1 LKDKTKIIFFGDSGH
16 FKLFALLRFLFSKT
30 IKMETK
36 NTSFGM
42 WGSLGIWADENRFG
56 VISIAL
62 LIVGCLG
69 GVTMNLGAVK
79 ETWSMIVVIIPTML
93 TLSLLLAVSPMK
105 WILNALALSVIV
117 DLLVLLII

>member
-1 LKDKTKIIFFGDSGH
+1 
-16 FKLFALLRFLFSKT
+16 
-30 IKMETK
+30 
-36 NTSFGM
+36 M
-42 WGSLGIWADENRFG
+42 WGSLGIWADENKFG

-105 WILNALALSVIV
+105 WILNALALSIIV
-117 DLLVLLII
+117 DLLVLFLI

>member
-1 LKDKTKIIFFGDSGH
+1 
-16 FKLFALLRFLFSKT
+16 
-30 IKMETK
+30 METNK
-36 NTSFGM
+36 PSFGM
-42 WGSLGIWADENRFG
+42 WGNLGSWAEENRFG

-79 ETWSMIVVIIPTML
+79 ETWSMIIVIIPTML

-117 DLLVLLII
+117 DLLVLLLI